1 MSDVIMIVL
10 TPILIFFVVSL
21 FGFVGCGTVL
31 SAPNDPDPEPG
42 QGEPGT
48 KKKSPHDPRD
58 TFPPPSGLQLA
69 PPVPTYE
76 SLVTGSKGFV
86 AFWPLNETL
95 GKVAAVVGPLSPQAN
110 GDYRSATGG
119 DPSAMSYTLG
129 KFGVLYPKDNQDF
142 SVEFTGTEA
151 LIEVQQF
158 IASLNPSPAV
168 PGFTIEL
175 WAKPDPNAGADRGVM
190 VSSHHFDSAT
200 VQQGYELGLLKVPG
214 QAHHQIYGRVYGN
227 STMAEISVQPVD
239 GDPSEWRHIVFRYE
253 FVAGT
258 GYVLRLRAQLLK
270 GVQVYQAQSPG
281 PVVYENVT
289 SAKPATFRIA
299 GSHLPPPATSSL
311 FAGQLDNVAFYAAPL
326 SDAEINDHFNF
337 V

>member
-1 MSDVIMIVL
+1 MSNAMIAL
-10 TPILIFFVVSL
+10 TPILIFLIVAL

-31 SAPNDPDPEPG
+31 SAPNDPDPEP
-42 QGEPGT
+42 EPDPGP
-48 KKKSPHDPRD
+48 KKKSPYDPAD
-58 TFPPPSGLQLA
+58 QYKPPFGPHL
-69 PPVPTYE
+69 PPAATTYE
-76 SLVTGSKGFV
+76 SLVTGTKGFV

-95 GKVAAVVGPLSPQAN
+95 GKVAAVVGPLSPSAN

-119 DPSAMSYTLG
+119 DPSAGSYSLG
-129 KFGVLYPKDNQDF
+129 KFGLLYPKDNQDF
-142 SVEFTGTEA
+142 AAEFMGTEA
-151 LIEVQQF
+151 LIEVQF
-158 IASLNPSPAV
+158 APSLNPSPAV

-175 WAKPDPNAGADRGVM
+175 WAKPNPNAGADRGVV

-200 VQQGYELGLLKVPG
+200 VQQGYEVGLLKVPG
-214 QAHHQIYGRVYGN
+214 QAHHQIYGRVYGG
-227 STMAEISVQPVD
+227 SSMSEVTIQPID
-239 GDPSEWRHIVFRYE
+239 GDSSEWRHIVFKYE

-270 GVQVYQAQSPG
+270 GVQVYQAESSN

-289 SAKPATFRIA
+289 SARQSTFRIA
-299 GSHLPPPATSSL
+299 GSHLPPPGTSSL

-326 SDAEINDHFNF
+326 SDADINDHFTF